1 MGDGTGVGDG
11 DDFWKISNQTSFE
24 YLYNANKKSIFTL
37 KIIPKIYFQ
46 KYKMQPYIKN
56 INLLKR
62 VIK

>member
-11 DDFWKISNQTSFE
+11 NDFWKISNQTSFE

-46 KYKMQPYIKN
+46 KYKM
-56 INLLKR
+56 
-62 VIK
+62 